1 MISDKPL
8 NTDMNIAVK
17 DAAAMVPKNR
27 AIDQLQ
33 NSDTPLSRPE
43 SKAVEA
49 SVPVPSQET
58 AKEAKLQ
65 PEKETEQ
72 VQKEELKQRINEAI
86 PKVRELLQ
94 KNQRSLNFKVAEA
107 GNRIV
112 ITVIDEE
119 TDTIIRQI
127 PPEDVLKIAASIEQG
142 LELSGG
148 SILSDKA

>member
-72 VQKEELKQRINEAI
+72 VQK
-86 PKVRELLQ
+86 
-94 KNQRSLNFKVAEA
+94 
-107 GNRIV
+107 
-112 ITVIDEE
+112 
-119 TDTIIRQI
+119 
-127 PPEDVLKIAASIEQG
+127 
-142 LELSGG
+142 
-148 SILSDKA
+148 